1 MEIAM
6 SAEQALTFKHFDKI
20 CNVPAG
26 GVLLVAEPVVGLYK
40 GKLLELAPGTWL
52 RVISKNDSFLRAE
65 FVIDGQVDKI
75 TIDSD
80 KYCNLEL
87 KP

>member
-1 MEIAM
+1 M

-26 GVLLVAEPVVGLYK
+26 GVLLVAEPTMGLYN
-40 GKLLELAPGTWL
+40 GKQHMLVPGSWL
-52 RVISKNDSFLRAE
+52 RIISRNDSFLRAE
-65 FVIDGQVDKI
+65 FVIDGQVSKI

-80 KYCNLEL
+80 KYCNLEV